1 VKFPFKPKTFYI
13 DVVRVPITKEEAEKR
28 RLYYSYNEDGTDGC
42 YCTILKDPKQ
52 LYKVF
57 KYYIGK

>member
-13 DVVRVPITKEEAEKR
+13 DVVRVPITIEEAEKR
-28 RLYYSYNEDGTDGC
+28 KLYYSEDEAGEC

-52 LYKVF
+52 LDKVF